1 MPFVPVDGA
10 QLYYEEA
17 GSGRA
22 ILFAHGGGG
31 DLSQWRHQRGEFART
46 HRVVLYDAR
55 GHGRSRA
62 ERLDFGIADFA
73 ADIAHLL
80 RHLGIARAHL
90 VGATLG
96 GVAALEFALAH
107 PESVDSLVLV
117 STAPDT
123 TDEMRERFEASAA
136 VVESGDLVAFAE
148 GFLHFLFTPA
158 YAEAHAEEVADFRR
172 GLEQIDPASYA
183 RSIRALGHR
192 PDLTPR
198 LGAVQVPVLVVTG
211 ELDPIPTSA
220 PGAEALLRA
229 LPRARAAVVPH
240 AAHLPQIEQPARFNA
255 LVREFLAAAEREAT
269 GANAA
274 RYNPERGCEDG

>member
-1 MPFVPVDGA
+1 MPFISADGA

-17 GSGRA
+17 GHGRA

-31 DLSQWRHQRGEFART
+31 DLSQWRHQKEEFART

-55 GHGRSRA
+55 GHGQSRA
-62 ERLDFGIADFA
+62 ERLEFGIADFA
-73 ADIAHLL
+73 GDIGCVL

-107 PESVDSLVLV
+107 PECVDSLVLV

-136 VVESGDLVAFAE
+136 VVESGDLAAFAE
-148 GFLHFLFTPA
+148 GFVNFLFTPA
-158 YAEAHAEEVADFRR
+158 YAEARSEEVADFRR
-172 GLEQIDPASYA
+172 RLERIDPASYA

-211 ELDPIPTSA
+211 ALDPMPTSA
-220 PGAEALLRA
+220 AGAEALLRT
-229 LPRARAAVVPH
+229 LPHARAAVIPE
-240 AAHLPQIEQPARFNA
+240 AAHLPHIEQPGRFNA
-255 LVREFLAAAEREAT
+255 LVREFLAAVEREAP
-269 GANAA
+269 GGRAE
-274 RYNPERGCEDG
+274 RSPEPGRERT